1 MSAPHSSEAED
12 MDKEQLERDVERVK
26 GVLLET
32 QTAAFN
38 AAQAYTN
45 VIIFGGY
52 AALFAIWTL
61 TKDFLSKEQA
71 FLAGLL
77 LGISVLTYVLYE
89 IFGMLFRAKELW
101 RVRSLL
107 AADFSPA
114 EFLVAHQQLLR
125 STNFR
130 MLWIALPVWGVAF
143 AVAVLTG
150 IGAAVVLFTC
160 FVRALYEGFI

>member
-1 MSAPHSSEAED
+1 MHQ
-12 MDKEQLERDVERVK
+12 EQLERDVERVK

-38 AAQAYTN
+38 SAQAYTN

-52 AALFAIWTL
+52 AALFGIWTL
-61 TKDFLSKEQA
+61 TKDFLSKDQA

-89 IFGMLFRAKELW
+89 IFCMLFRAKELW
-101 RVRSLL
+101 RVRGLL
-107 AADFSPA
+107 AADLTPA
-114 EFLVAHQQLLR
+114 DFLVAHQRLSR
-125 STNFR
+125 SVNFR
-130 MLWIALPVWGVAF
+130 LLWVVLPIWGVSF

-150 IGAAVVLFTC
+150 IGAAIVLFTC